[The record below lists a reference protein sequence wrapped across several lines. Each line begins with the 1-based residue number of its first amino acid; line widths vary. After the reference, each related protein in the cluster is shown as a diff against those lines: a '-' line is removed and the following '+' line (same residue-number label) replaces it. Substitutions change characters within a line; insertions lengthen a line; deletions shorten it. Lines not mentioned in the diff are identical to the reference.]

1 MKKLYRITD
10 PDTKKVAGICAGIG
24 EIYNIDP
31 NVVRICAAFVCV
43 LTQIFP
49 LVAAY
54 LLAWYLIPEK
64 SDQEQKEEDVPENR

>member
-1 MKKLYRITD
+1 MKKLYRVTA
-10 PDTKKVAGICAGIG
+10 PDNKKVAGICAGIG

-31 NVVRICAAFVCV
+31 NVVRIGAAFLCV

-54 LLAWYLIPEK
+54 LVAWYLIPEK
-64 SDQEQKEEDVPENR
+64 SDQDQKEENIPENR